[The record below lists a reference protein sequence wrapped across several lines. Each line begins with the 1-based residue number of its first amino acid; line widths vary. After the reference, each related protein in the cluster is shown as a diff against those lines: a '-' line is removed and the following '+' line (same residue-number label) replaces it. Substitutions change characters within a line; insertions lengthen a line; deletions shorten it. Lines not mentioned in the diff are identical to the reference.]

1 MAGPGWYRG
10 RLSGIRTILRELWQ
24 GGRGWIL
31 LGIAGGWF
39 LSMGVRIVFPAMLP
53 LFRESF
59 DLTLTTAGLLISVLW
74 YAYALG
80 QFPGGVLGDRL
91 GARIVLAASTLIS
104 TVTILLVALAW
115 DYRVLFAATA
125 LFGFGTALYG
135 TTRFTV
141 LTDVYSKRDGTA
153 VSLTMAAGDV
163 GNALL
168 PPLAVAIAAWYS
180 WRVGMGFVVPLFLCM
195 GLFLWY
201 AIPAGSLR
209 ESDGEGISDGD
220 SDDNSDRS
228 DDGTDVATDD
238 GSSSSLRYILS
249 SILIGPVLI
258 ATGIQFLGFF
268 AWQGFTS
275 FFVTYLIGMK
285 GFSAGTA
292 STLFGF
298 FFFLGLLVRPLSG
311 VSHDTLGPR
320 RTLMIILT
328 LITVGLA
335 SLSFVEGFVPLVA
348 LTVLLSSLLGFTPT
362 TQTFI
367 ANALPSDVKGSGLG
381 LLRTGH
387 LLFGATS
394 ATVVGFVADIGY
406 FDQAFLL
413 LAGATG
419 LAAVLSLFLPRIK

>member
-1 MAGPGWYRG
+1 MAGNAWYRD
-10 RLSGIRTILRELWQ
+10 RVDSVRTILRELWQ
-24 GGRGWIL
+24 GGRGWVL
-31 LGIAGGWF
+31 LGVAGGWL

-80 QFPGGVLGDRL
+80 QFPGGLLGDRF
-91 GARIVLAASTLIS
+91 GGRIVLTASTLVS

-115 DYRVLFAATA
+115 DHRVLFAATA
-125 LFGFGTALYG
+125 LFGFATALYG
-135 TTRFTV
+135 TTRFTI

-153 VSLTMAAGDV
+153 VALTLAAGDV

-168 PPLAVAIAAWYS
+168 PPLAVAIASWYS
-180 WRVGMGFVVPLFLCM
+180 WRAGMGFTVPLFLCM

-201 AIPAGSLR
+201 AIPAGSLH
-209 ESDGEGISDGD
+209 ELDGDGTSGSGTDGD
-220 SDDNSDRS
+220 SDSTDRA
-228 DDGTDVATDD
+228 ATD
-238 GSSSSLRYILS
+238 GSGPSLRYILS
-249 SILIGPVLI
+249 SILLGPVLI
-258 ATGIQFLGFF
+258 ATAIQFLGFF

-275 FFVTYLIGMK
+275 FFVTYLIEMK
-285 GFSAGTA
+285 GFSASTA

-328 LITVGLA
+328 LITVGLSA
-335 SLSFVEGFVPLVA
+335 LSFVKGFVPLVV

-413 LAGATG
+413 LASTTG
-419 LAAVLSLFLPRIK
+419 VAAVLSLFLPKLD

>member
-1 MAGPGWYRG
+1 
-10 RLSGIRTILRELWQ
+10 
-24 GGRGWIL
+24 
-31 LGIAGGWF
+31 
-39 LSMGVRIVFPAMLP
+39 MGVRIIFPAMLP
-53 LFRESF
+53 LFREAF

-91 GARIVLAASTLIS
+91 GARIVLTASTLVS
-104 TVTILLVALAW
+104 TVTIFLVALAW
-115 DYRVLFAATA
+115 DYRILFAATA
-125 LFGFGTALYG
+125 LFGFATALYG

-163 GNALL
+163 GNTLL
-168 PPLAVAIAAWYS
+168 PPLAVGIASWFS
-180 WRVGMGFVVPLFLCM
+180 WRAGMGFTAPLFLCM

-201 AIPAGSLR
+201 AIPSGSLR
-209 ESDGEGISDGD
+209 ASDGD
-220 SDDNSDRS
+220 
-228 DDGTDVATDD
+228 GTSATDGGDAATAD
-238 GSSSSLRYILS
+238 GSSPSLRYVLS
-249 SILIGPVLI
+249 SILLGPVLI
-258 ATGIQFLGFF
+258 ATAIQFLGFF

-275 FFVTYLIGMK
+275 FFVTYLIETK
-285 GFSAGTA
+285 GFSTGAA

-311 VSHDTLGPR
+311 LSHDTLGPR
-320 RTLMIILT
+320 RTLMGILT
-328 LITVGLA
+328 LITIGLSA
-335 SLSFVEGFVPLVA
+335 LSFVEGFIPLVV

-367 ANALPSDVKGSGLG
+367 ANALPTEIKGSGLG

-394 ATVVGFVADIGY
+394 ATIVGFVADIGY
-406 FDQAFLL
+406 FDRAFLL

-419 LAAVLSLFLPRIK
+419 VAAVLSLFLPKLD